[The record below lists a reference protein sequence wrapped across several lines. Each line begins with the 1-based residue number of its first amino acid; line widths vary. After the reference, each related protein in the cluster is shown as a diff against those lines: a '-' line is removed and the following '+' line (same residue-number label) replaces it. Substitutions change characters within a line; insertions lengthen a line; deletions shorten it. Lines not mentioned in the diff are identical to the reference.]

1 MRKLLNTYFGI
12 SRREYNGMLA
22 LMVLIAGI
30 AAIPQLYE
38 IMLPAGKT
46 KDHDRPVAIEMSADS
61 REKRH
66 YPRKVETQIKIRQEL
81 FVFDPNTIGIEEWQS
96 LGLSARQAAAIIKYR
111 KKGGKFRKAE
121 DLQKMYTISDEM
133 YKRLLPYVSI
143 EPKPRDATFYVKRGD
158 TVKPEYKK
166 QVLNIIEVNHADS
179 AALVEIKGI
188 GPAFAIRIIKY
199 RERIGG
205 FHKKEQLMEV
215 FGLDSLKFKEIK
227 NQISLDTASLRK
239 ISINAAMSG
248 DFKNHPYI
256 KYKQA
261 NALVQYRKQ
270 HGDYRNIADL
280 RKVLILDAETI
291 NRLAP
296 YLSFK

>member
-1 MRKLLNTYFGI
+1 
-12 SRREYNGMLA
+12 MLA
-22 LMVLIAGI
+22 LVLLIAGI
-30 AAIPQLYE
+30 AAIPKVYE
-38 IMLPAGKT
+38 IMVPAGKT
-46 KDHDRPVAIEMSADS
+46 KGHDRPVAVKMPADS
-61 REKRH
+61 REKSH
-66 YPRKVETQIKIRQEL
+66 YPRKVVETQIKTRQEL
-81 FVFDPNTIGIEEWQS
+81 FVFDPNAIGIEEWQS
-96 LGLSARQAAAIIKYR
+96 LGLSARQAAAIINYR

-133 YKRLLPYVSI
+133 YKRLFPYVSI
-143 EPKPRDATFYVKRGD
+143 EPRPGDATLYVKRGD
-158 TVKPEYKK
+158 AVKPEYKK

-188 GPAFAIRIIKY
+188 GAAFAMRIIKY

-215 FGLDSLKFKEIK
+215 FGLDSLKFKEI
-227 NQISLDTASLRK
+227 NSQVSVDTAGLRK
-239 ISINAAMSG
+239 IYINAAMVG

-280 RKVLILDAETI
+280 SKVLILDAETI

-296 YLSFK
+296 YLNFK

>member
-1 MRKLLNTYFGI
+1 
-12 SRREYNGMLA
+12 MLG
-22 LMVLIAGI
+22 LVLLIAGI
-30 AAIPQLYE
+30 AAIPKAYE
-38 IMLPAGKT
+38 IMVPAGKT
-46 KDHDRPVAIEMSADS
+46 KDHYKPVAIKMPADS

-66 YPRKVETQIKIRQEL
+66 YARKVVEDHIKIRQEL

-96 LGLSARQAAAIIKYR
+96 LGLSARQSAAIINYR

-121 DLQKMYTISDEM
+121 DLQKMYTIHDEM
-133 YKRLLPYVSI
+133 YKRLFPYVRI
-143 EPKPRDATFYVKRGD
+143 EPKPRDAAFYVKRGD
-158 TVKPEYKK
+158 AVKPVHKK

-179 AALVEIKGI
+179 TALVEIKGI
-188 GPAFAIRIIKY
+188 GPAFASRIIKY

-215 FGLDSLKFKEIK
+215 FGLDSLKFKEI
-227 NQISLDTASLRK
+227 NSQVSLDTAGLRK
-239 ISINAAMSG
+239 IYINAALAG

-280 RKVLILDAETI
+280 SKVLILDAETI

-296 YLSFK
+296 YLNFK